1 MSGNKEIHQ
10 QDEPQEEPSVTRGLL
25 RLMAFLLVVD
35 IVALVFGIAFF
46 LIAHG
51 LAMGV
56 IRQAWHWQPARSL
69 FQRIIGHS
77 TESTSQSG
85 ILRTIGAVHSV
96 LMIALTVAIVGL
108 GIWLLLT
115 LGFWEQNIIWIV
127 CH

>member
-10 QDEPQEEPSVTRGLL
+10 QDEPQEEPGVTRGLL

-51 LAMGV
+51 LAMGMF
-56 IRQAWHWQPARSL
+56 RQVLHWQPARS
-69 FQRIIGHS
+69 FFERIIGHPI
-77 TESTSQSG
+77 EYTSQSG
-85 ILRTIGAVHSV
+85 IFRAFSAVHSV
-96 LMIALTVAIVGL
+96 IVIVITVAFIGL

-115 LGFWEQNIIWIV
+115 LGFWEQNIIWSI